1 MLIKEFTNSNKKIIY
16 YKILISM
23 LIKISKKETL
33 SEKDLQ
39 DIEKLYDEILTF
51 SNERDFINNLD
62 LEFLKKQIQKY

>member
-1 MLIKEFTNSNKKIIY
+1 ML
-16 YKILISM
+16 M
-23 LIKISKKETL
+23 KISKKETL

-62 LEFLKKQIQKY
+62 LDFLKKQIQKY